1 MEILDV
7 LTPEGLAADFT
18 KPKGDVHRDGDWHRA
33 AHVWLVTPDR
43 RVLLQLRASVKENWP
58 DLWDVSV
65 AGHVAAGESA
75 VDAAVREAFEELGL
89 VLAPE
94 ELTHLGTLR
103 WQAVLNE
110 GVYIENEFHEVFL
123 IIREIEVERLV
134 LDPMEVAAAVL
145 VKPEEIERYDVV
157 PHDEEYALLR
167 EYLGL
172 SRTSK
177 N

>member
-7 LTPEGLAADFT
+7 LTPDGHAAGFA
-18 KPKGDVHRDGDWHRA
+18 KPKAEVHRDGDWHRA

-43 RVLLQLRASVKENWP
+43 RVLLQRRAAVKENWP

-65 AGHVAAGESA
+65 AGHISAGESA
-75 VDAAVREAFEELGL
+75 IDAAIREAHEELGL
-89 VLAPE
+89 VLAPG

-103 WQAVLNE
+103 WHAVLNE
-110 GVYIENEFHEVFL
+110 GAYIENEFHEVFL
-123 IIREIEVERLV
+123 VVREIEVEQLV
-134 LDPMEVAAAVL
+134 LDPLEVAAAVL
-145 VKPEEIERYDVV
+145 VNPEEIERYDVV

-167 EYLGL
+167 EYLT

-177 N
+177 D